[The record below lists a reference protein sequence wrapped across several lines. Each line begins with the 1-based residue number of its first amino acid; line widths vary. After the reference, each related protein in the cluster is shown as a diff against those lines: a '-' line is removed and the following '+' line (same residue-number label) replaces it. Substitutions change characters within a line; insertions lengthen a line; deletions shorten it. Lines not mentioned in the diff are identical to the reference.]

1 MTRTIYFDMDGT
13 IANLYG
19 VNNWLDMIINNDET
33 PYRIAEPMVRM
44 NVLARVLNNLIRKGW
59 TVGIVSWLAK
69 NSNTEYD
76 EKVTKAKIEWLQKH
90 LKSVHFEEIHIVPYG
105 TPKETVVQN
114 PNGILFDDE
123 EPNRTNWVGTAYDVH
138 NIIEVLKSVAQT
150 LLIDI
155 VNQVVNEHMFVFG
168 GRSIEH
174 MFVLGRSVA
183 GRLVRR

>member
-1 MTRTIYFDMDGT
+1 
-13 IANLYG
+13 
-19 VNNWLDMIINNDET
+19 
-33 PYRIAEPMVRM
+33 MVRM

-90 LKSVHFEEIHIVPYG
+90 LKSVDFAEIHIVPYG

-123 EPNRTNWVGTAYDVH
+123 EPNRTNWVGTAYDVN
-138 NIIEVLKSVAQT
+138 NIIEVLKSVA
-150 LLIDI
+150 
-155 VNQVVNEHMFVFG
+155 
-168 GRSIEH
+168 
-174 MFVLGRSVA
+174 
-183 GRLVRR
+183 